1 MKKILA
7 LAVLMLFCSQAFAGE
22 LIIEKV
28 GARKA
33 KKADTSYSY
42 PNSNSSYNTSYSKS
56 NFVRTGDSQQSVLQR
71 MGKPDVV
78 SNGADG
84 SQVWVYTQVKKVPG
98 SQMLSRS
105 GISSS
110 SPASFNSQLAS
121 NGFGGS
127 LYGGDSNNSRVMF
140 TEEPEFETTSL
151 KIKFNRNGVVESYTS
166 DERNL

>member
-33 KKADTSYSY
+33 KKANTSYSDVNY
-42 PNSNSSYNTSYSKS
+42 SSSYSKS
-56 NFVRTGDSQQSVLQR
+56 NFVRQGDSQQSVLQR

-127 LYGGDSNNSRVMF
+127 LYGGDSNNSRAIF
-140 TEEPEFETTSL
+140 TDEPEFETTTL

-166 DERNL
+166 DERNF